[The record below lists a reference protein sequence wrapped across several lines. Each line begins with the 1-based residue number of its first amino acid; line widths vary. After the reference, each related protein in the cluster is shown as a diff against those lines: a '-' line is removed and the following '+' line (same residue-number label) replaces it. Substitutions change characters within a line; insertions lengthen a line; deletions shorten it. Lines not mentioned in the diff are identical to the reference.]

1 MAERVLTPYPI
12 YTPGEKT
19 VAPLTRLFLYAM
31 ADTAR
36 TTPLE
41 VLDTIT
47 RAPLPGGFT
56 TDAEGMTPYCIL
68 RGALLAQDDQ
78 TVQAVDGHDRLS
90 TQRIPLD
97 PARILS
103 DDQATAM
110 INDAVAP
117 LATEESVASRL
128 GTKLNASTYTAGMA
142 TKADR
147 QYVDDELAKKAD
159 STATTTALAAKA
171 DAQATATALAGKADM
186 GHSHSLG
193 SLSGTVTAAQLGA
206 DGQPV
211 GTVLSRTADGLAWVQ
226 PPAGTGEGVSDES
239 VAAVVPSGATAQA
252 IASLV
257 GVVVRATDAEA
268 ASAAGQFGVLGLVVD
283 EVVGT
288 GGGGDPE
295 PPADTTAPTITAPA
309 WPTLT
314 VGSAMDPLVLAADE
328 PVTWSMSG
336 ALPAGL
342 SWNASSGTVSGTP
355 TTAGTGSV
363 TFTGTDAASN
373 AAQVSWSW
381 SVSSAPIEWVA
392 AFSDKLASTDADA
405 AGITGAD
412 ADNALGGTMTVRP
425 TISVYQSGNTLLPIR
440 TSTTSG
446 TYAGGQAYGVGMSPE
461 VVGGAGTDAIITWA
475 GVPSGPRGLDVRATS
490 GYNATSTRMDAGCYV
505 LLYYNPVTRARVGV
519 RLYSNGAMLE
529 VLGVTSPKTGATRSW
544 TTGDRIEVRGTVDG
558 DTLTVSMRVIVP
570 ATGQLRGTS
579 EDTITTPWAPFVD
592 APAVAVHYNAG
603 GGQGYGSLDDLVVY
617 TSTPV
622 TPERTVLLSEKF
634 SSHDETWEQITARA
648 PDNYAGGTITT
659 PPTVGTITAGTAGT
673 LVAATTPGTVAGF
686 NAGAGLRLGAGLTA
700 GVDVA
705 LKYAIGA
712 VKRHVEFTLTSPA
725 GTTTTNFI
733 VSPYAVDGGTY
744 VRANVAGTGVTVA
757 GRGGFAT
764 TAVSSS
770 SVPVAQGDRIRVE
783 AQAVGADTQ
792 MTVTNVTTG
801 ASATATFP
809 GADLTTAG
817 TALVGWPVQYGKGS
831 LDDLVVYEGGAA

>member
-1 MAERVLTPYPI
+1 MWVASDVSRVYTGDREKPRTLTVSRHPSDVVSPAELDAAV
-12 YTPGEKT
+12 
-19 VAPLTRLFLYAM
+19 
-31 ADTAR
+31 TAR
-36 TTPLE
+36 TTP
-41 VLDTIT
+41 I
-47 RAPLPGGFT
+47 
-56 TDAEGMTPYCIL
+56 
-68 RGALLAQDDQ
+68 AQDVASLTQ
-78 TVQAVDGHDRLS
+78 TVAGK
-90 TQRIPLD
+90 
-97 PARILS
+97 A
-103 DDQATAM
+103 DQSALTTGLQGKV
-110 INDAVAP
+110 N
-117 LATEESVASRL
+117 T
-128 GTKLNASTYTAGMA
+128 STYTAA
-142 TKADR
+142 ITSINTSLADKADKSA
-147 QYVDDELAKKAD
+147 VDALQAAVD
-159 STATTTALAAKA
+159 TATEGPVEPSRIVAT
-171 DAQATATALAGKADM
+171 DAPA
-186 GHSHSLG
+186 
-193 SLSGTVTAAQLGA
+193 
-206 DGQPV
+206 
-211 GTVLSRTADGLAWVQ
+211 GTVLSRTADGVAWAQ
-226 PPAGTGEGVSDES
+226 PPAGTGGEGVSDES

-257 GVVVRATDAEA
+257 GVVVRGTDAEA
-268 ASAAGQFGVLGLVVD
+268 TSAAAQYGVLGLVMD
-283 EVVGT
+283 AVVGT

-314 VGSAMDPLVLAADE
+314 VGSAVDPLVLAADE

-342 SWNASSGTVSGTP
+342 SWNAASGTVSGTP
-355 TTAGTGSV
+355 TATGTGSV

-381 SVSSAPIEWVA
+381 SVAAAPIEWVA

-405 AGITGAD
+405 AGITDAD

-425 TISVYQSGNTLLPIR
+425 TIGVYQSGNTLLPIR
-440 TSTTSG
+440 TATTSG

-461 VVGGAGTDAIITWA
+461 VVGGAGTDAIVAWA

-490 GYNATSTRMDAGCYV
+490 GYNAALTPPRMDAGCYV

-519 RLYSNGAMLE
+519 RLYKNGAMLE

-544 TTGDRIEVRGTVDG
+544 TAGDRIEVRGTVDG

-603 GGQGYGSLDDLVVY
+603 EGQGYGSLDDLVVY

-622 TPERTVLLSEKF
+622 TPERTVLLSERF
-634 SSHDETWEQITARA
+634 SSHDETQEQITARA

-659 PPTVGTITAGTAGT
+659 PPTVGTISAATAGT
-673 LVAATTPGTVAGF
+673 LVAATTPGQVAGL
-686 NAGAGLRLGAGLTA
+686 NVGAGLRLGAGLTA

-705 LKYAIGA
+705 LKYAIGGA
-712 VKRHVEFTLTSPA
+712 QKRHVEFTLTSPA
-725 GTTTTNFI
+725 GTTTTNLI

-801 ASATATFP
+801 ASASATFP
-809 GADLTTAG
+809 GADLTTSG

-831 LDDLVVYEGGAA
+831 IDDLVVYAGGAA

>member
-12 YTPGEKT
+12 YTPGERT

-31 ADTAR
+31 ADTDR

-41 VLDTIT
+41 VLDPIT

-78 TVQAVDGHDRLS
+78 TVQAVDDRDRLS

-103 DDQATAM
+103 DEQASAM
-110 INDAVAP
+110 IGEAVEP
-117 LATEESVASRL
+117 LATSEALSAGL
-128 GTKLNASTYTAGMA
+128 GRKINIETYTAGMSA
-142 TKADR
+142 KADK
-147 QYVDDELAKKAD
+147 QYVDD
-159 STATTTALAAKA
+159 ALGGKA
-171 DAQATATALAGKADM
+171 DA
-186 GHSHSLG
+186 GHSHALG

-206 DGQPV
+206 DDAPV
-211 GTVLSRTADGLAWVQ
+211 GTVLSRTASGTAWTT
-226 PPAGTGEGVSDES
+226 PPAGTGEGVSDAS

-268 ASAAGQFGVLGLVVD
+268 TAAASQFGVLGLVVD

-314 VGSAMDPLVLAADE
+314 VGSAVDPLVLSADE

-336 ALPAGL
+336 PLPAGL
-342 SWNASSGTVSGTP
+342 SWNAASGTVSGTP
-355 TTAGTGSV
+355 TATGTGSV

-381 SVSSAPIEWVA
+381 SVSAAPIEWVA

-440 TSTTSG
+440 TATTSG

-490 GYNATSTRMDAGCYV
+490 GYNAALTPPRMDAGCYV

-519 RLYSNGAMLE
+519 RLYNSGAMLE
-529 VLGVTSPKTGATRSW
+529 VLGVTSPKTGATRSY
-544 TTGDRIEVRGTVDG
+544 TAGDRIEVRGTVDG
-558 DTLTVSMRVIVP
+558 DTLTVTMRVIVP

-579 EDTITTPWAPFVD
+579 EDTITTPWTPFVD

-603 GGQGYGSLDDLVVY
+603 EGQGYGSLDDLVVY

-634 SSHDETWEQITARA
+634 SSHDETQEQITARA

-659 PPTVGTITAGTAGT
+659 PPTVGTITAATAGT
-673 LVAATTPGTVAGF
+673 LVAATTPGQVAGF

-705 LKYAIGA
+705 LKYAVGS

-725 GTTTTNFI
+725 GSTTTNLI
-733 VSPYAVDGGTY
+733 VSPYAGNGATY

-757 GRGGFAT
+757 GRNGFPT